1 MNSIMF
7 LQIFLRTVIPF
18 SQFSHSV
25 MPNSL
30 EHHGLQHASSPSITS
45 SWSLLKLMSIK
56 SVIPSKHLILCHPLV
71 LPPSI
76 FPSIGVFSNESVLR
90 VRLPEYLNFIIS
102 IPKEDS
108 GLISFRMNWLDLL
121 AVQGTLKS
129 LLQHHT
135 SKAQLFCAQLSL

>member
-45 SWSLLKLMSIK
+45 LLHFICHLIYHLIHHQLLELTQTHVHKVSDTIQPSHPLLSPSLPAP
-56 SVIPSKHLILCHPLV
+56 IPSQH
-71 LPPSI
+71 
-76 FPSIGVFSNESVLR
+76 
-90 VRLPEYLNFIIS
+90 
-102 IPKEDS
+102 
-108 GLISFRMNWLDLL
+108 
-121 AVQGTLKS
+121 QS
-129 LLQHHT
+129 LFQ
-135 SKAQLFCAQLSL
+135 